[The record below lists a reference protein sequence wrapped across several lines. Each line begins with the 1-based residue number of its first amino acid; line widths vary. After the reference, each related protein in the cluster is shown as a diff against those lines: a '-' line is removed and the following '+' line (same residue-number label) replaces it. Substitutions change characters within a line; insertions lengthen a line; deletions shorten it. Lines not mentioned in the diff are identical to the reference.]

1 MRKVLLVD
9 DMAEVHE
16 KFRQNYKGD
25 YELLHARTEE
35 EALRIA
41 CREEGN
47 LSLIITDVNL
57 DTANPGQAHGIRL
70 IELLSQERRYPIVCM
85 SRESYGQQAI
95 VAGATEFAFK
105 RELLADPAKYIDRY
119 IGGFENGKRS

>member
-1 MRKVLLVD
+1 MKNKILLID
-9 DMAEVHE
+9 DMEEVHE
-16 KFRQNYKGD
+16 KFRQNYRGA
-25 YELLHARTEE
+25 YELLHAKTEE

-47 LSLIITDVNL
+47 LGLVITDVNL
-57 DTANPGQAHGIRL
+57 DLANPKQTQGIRL
-70 IELLSQERRYPIVCM
+70 IELLSPERRYPIVCM

-119 IGGFENGKRS
+119 IGVENGR